1 MRRLPD
7 PNAGRR
13 KKEPEGVDGSERRRQ
28 TSARVDSGGV
38 PSAFLSCMSTMHA
51 PTDRAALDALLAR
64 IAAGDEQAQAEFFPL
79 VYKTLRLVAGR
90 LMGRPRSQTLQP
102 TALVHEAWI
111 RLFGD
116 EQAAFSDREHFM
128 RCASLA
134 MRQILVDQARRRR
147 AAKRPPRDRRVDLD
161 LALVAFES
169 EVEVSVL
176 DLDAALS
183 ALADE
188 DAELAA
194 FVQIRVFGGF
204 TVEEAAAA
212 MKLSANQGK
221 VAWRTAKA
229 FLRTRLEP

>member
-1 MRRLPD
+1 MHV
-7 PNAGRR
+7 
-13 KKEPEGVDGSERRRQ
+13 PE
-28 TSARVDSGGV
+28 
-38 PSAFLSCMSTMHA
+38 
-51 PTDRAALDALLAR
+51 DRAALDALLAR

-90 LMGRPRSQTLQP
+90 VMGSPRGQTLQP

-111 RLFGD
+111 RLFGAD
-116 EQAAFSDREHFM
+116 EAAFKDRDHFL

-147 AAKRPPRDRRVDLD
+147 ASKRPPPDQRVDLD
-161 LALVAFES
+161 LAILAFES
-169 EVEVSVL
+169 EVDVSVL

-183 ALADE
+183 DLAASDP
-188 DAELAA
+188 ALAA
-194 FVQIRVFGGF
+194 FVEVRVFGGC

-212 MKLSANQGK
+212 LNLTPNQGK

-229 FLRTRLEP
+229 FLRSKLEP